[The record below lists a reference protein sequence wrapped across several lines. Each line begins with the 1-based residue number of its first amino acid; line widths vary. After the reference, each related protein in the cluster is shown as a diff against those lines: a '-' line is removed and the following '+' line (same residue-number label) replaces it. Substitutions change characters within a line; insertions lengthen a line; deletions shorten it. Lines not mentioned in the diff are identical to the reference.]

1 MPFLFQR
8 IVEYSLS
15 QILPSLFFAIFLQN
29 GAKEPSASVEFAVM
43 AVCIV
48 LNIIY
53 LLRCLVEYWLYAKK
67 TNVYYKVNIVAFI
80 IFMVVNI
87 IMAVL
92 LSDSVYTHLFF
103 QYKIL
108 TLLGVHKIIS
118 ALVIHAIMFTCIV
131 ALPKLIRINFSY
143 WL

>member
-8 IVEYSLS
+8 IAEYSLS

-29 GAKEPSASVEFAVM
+29 GAKEPSASVELSVM

-48 LNIIY
+48 LNVIY
-53 LLRCLVEYWLYAKK
+53 LLKCLLEYWIYAEKK
-67 TNVYYKVNIVAFI
+67 VVYYRVNIAVFI
-80 IFMVVNI
+80 IFMAVNI
-87 IMAVL
+87 TMAAL
-92 LSDSVYTHLFF
+92 SSDSVYTYLFF

-118 ALVIHAIMFTCIV
+118 ALTVHAIMFTCIV
-131 ALPKLIRINFSY
+131 TLPKFIRITAGER
-143 WL
+143 L

>member
-29 GAKEPSASVEFAVM
+29 GVKEPSTSVELAIM

-48 LNIIY
+48 LNVIY
-53 LLRCLVEYWLYAKK
+53 LLKCLVEYWIYAEK
-67 TNVYYKVNIVAFI
+67 NVVYYRVNIVVFI
-80 IFMVVNI
+80 IFMAVNI

-92 LSDSVYTHLFF
+92 LSDSVYTYLFF
-103 QYKIL
+103 SVQ
-108 TLLGVHKIIS
+108 
-118 ALVIHAIMFTCIV
+118 
-131 ALPKLIRINFSY
+131 NFHFAGCT
-143 WL
+143 